1 MNFKKYKWV
10 IFFDIIYLKMNN
22 NMQWRRKCMIKVIA
36 KNFIKMN
43 QVDNFEQSAIQLIEE
58 TRKEEGNIS
67 YALYEDIN
75 NKQILTFIEEWEN
88 EEALNKHMNSV
99 HFKRIVPEFN
109 KFQERESEINIYR
122 VRI

>member
-1 MNFKKYKWV
+1 
-10 IFFDIIYLKMNN
+10 
-22 NMQWRRKCMIKVIA
+22 MIKVIA
-36 KNFIKMN
+36 KNFIKIDE
-43 QVDNFEQSAIQLIEE
+43 VGNFEKSAIELIKK

-109 KFQERESEINIYR
+109 KFQEKESEINIYR